1 MTAPRVVAGDG
12 RMAGLEIASLRDLN
26 ALPGPLC
33 EGLYARLVPA
43 VLLDRVGVDPRT
55 GANGQGERLLRVT
68 APPDQSWARVE
79 LRMAHEDRD
88 PLLLVDV
95 EIGPFGVPELS
106 FVQIADPRSE
116 RFDIDYDG
124 EGRDTLFGTVSR
136 NLPEE
141 RRALEAGL
149 APGQVRRGL
158 RLLGDVLDAMGA
170 FCHLLGQELFLV
182 EPLFYHSALLYERR
196 GCGYLLGQ
204 ELMDDIHRGF
214 QPGGPLH
221 AALDGSS
228 PFRQPGFDR
237 TVRGRSWAIH
247 DGILSALGGAT
258 WNGVKMYRQT
268 GRVAGVST
276 FPLSEY

>member
-1 MTAPRVVAGDG
+1 
-12 RMAGLEIASLRDLN
+12 MAGLEIASLRDLN

-149 APGQVRRGL
+149 APGQVRRGC
-158 RLLGDVLDAMGA
+158 D
-170 FCHLLGQELFLV
+170 
-182 EPLFYHSALLYERR
+182 
-196 GCGYLLGQ
+196 
-204 ELMDDIHRGF
+204 
-214 QPGGPLH
+214 
-221 AALDGSS
+221 
-228 PFRQPGFDR
+228 
-237 TVRGRSWAIH
+237 SWAT
-247 DGILSALGGAT
+247 SSTRWAPSVT
-258 WNGVKMYRQT
+258 SSVKSCSSWSRSSTTRRFSTSGVA
-268 GRVAGVST
+268 AGTSWAR
-276 FPLSEY
+276 S